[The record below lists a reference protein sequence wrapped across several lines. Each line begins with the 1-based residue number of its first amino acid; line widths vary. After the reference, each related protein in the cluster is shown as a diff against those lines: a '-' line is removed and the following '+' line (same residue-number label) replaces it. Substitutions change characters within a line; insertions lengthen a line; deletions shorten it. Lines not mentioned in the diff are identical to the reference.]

1 MDGVLE
7 DLGRGLGVKWGRGR
21 RGLGAFEDSAQRSA
35 PLRIRR
41 VAIFLALARLS
52 SLPGGSAL
60 EVDAAERFFD
70 CSQIEGERHTLGW
83 AESCLTA
90 CERACRND
98 PPSRSAFVQL
108 LRWNRNDDCA
118 YRCTHACLAES
129 IKHGG
134 RVWKYKGKWPHT
146 RILGIQEPFST
157 GFSLLNL
164 AAHCVGYVMI
174 CSCRRAVD
182 QAAPGAGEDQSV
194 LLLGAAGA
202 HAHIRRLQGMSALWM
217 GAWISSSVFHA
228 RETWWSE
235 RLDYYSGNLA
245 MAWMVYTSI
254 ARAATPL
261 VPMHRACLI
270 TLSGAVL
277 SSVVG
282 GNMVLNYPV
291 INYGRNMA
299 MMIGLLCAHTLAWL
313 SSCMASPASHN
324 RLFYISAALTYG
336 AGLLEIWDFP
346 PIFGSL
352 DAHALWHGATPPL
365 TYLFYRF
372 LSLDAT
378 RLLQERA
385 AKTL

>member
-1 MDGVLE
+1 MIKGVIT
-7 DLGRGLGVKWGRGR
+7 VR
-21 RGLGAFEDSAQRSA
+21 R
-35 PLRIRR
+35 I
-41 VAIFLALARLS
+41 AIFMALARLS

-60 EVDAAERFFD
+60 ELDAAESFFD

-134 RVWKYKGKWPHT
+134 RMWKYKGKWPHT

-157 GFSLLNL
+157 VFSLLNL

-174 CSCRRAVD
+174 CSCRRAMD
-182 QAAPGAGEDQSV
+182 QAAPGAAKPAGGAQGV
-194 LLLGAAGA
+194 LVLGASDA
-202 HAHIRRLQGMSALWM
+202 HAHLRRLQGMSALWM

-228 RETWWSE
+228 RDTWWSE
-235 RLDYYSGNLA
+235 RLDYCSGNLA

-261 VPMHRACLI
+261 VPMHRAWLLR
-270 TLSGAVL
+270 LSGAVL
-277 SSVVG
+277 SCVVG

-299 MMIGLLCAHTLAWL
+299 MMIGLLSAHTLAL
-313 SSCMASPASHN
+313 LCSCMASPASHN
-324 RLFYISAALTYG
+324 PLFYLSSALTYA
-336 AGLLEIWDFP
+336 AGLLEILDFP
-346 PIFGSL
+346 PILGSL
-352 DAHALWHGATPPL
+352 DAHALWHGATPYL

-378 RLLQERA
+378 RLLQEATR
-385 AKTL
+385 KTL